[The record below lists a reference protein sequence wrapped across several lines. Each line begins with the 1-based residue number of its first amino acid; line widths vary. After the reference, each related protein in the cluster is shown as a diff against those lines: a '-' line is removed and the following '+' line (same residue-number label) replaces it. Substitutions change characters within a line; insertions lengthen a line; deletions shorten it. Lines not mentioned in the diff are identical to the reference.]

1 MPALDTSKAAFGK
14 PGGRVIQSAR
24 CSSTPRRQD
33 ETCVMDVGL
42 MLGPPTE
49 WDVDGTGIVIDA
61 HGEVVYI
68 APGGMAARWKEIK
81 AGDMLLSISGATYVP
96 GTPLSAYLEPET
108 KRAYLVTVR
117 RLLKADRFPL
127 MSLVARTALDS
138 SRTPRFASERE
149 AAQALENAG
158 CYHQGLKGA
167 YKLTHTELEKA
178 AHSILEK
185 PELMAK
191 CATPGRGPSFL
202 RWPACPSESPPLTP
216 HTILPPSPRTI
227 DHHALVPVSTGIA
240 APDRAWRPRRSS
252 QASYLHGQ
260 SRRTPPRTI
269 SRDWSSCST
278 SKPTR
283 SRRRRGTSRPCP
295 HE

>member
-191 CATPGRGPSFL
+191 YR
-202 RWPACPSESPPLTP
+202 SPRPRMAPEKKLSGE
-216 HTILPPSPRTI
+216 LSPRT
-227 DHHALVPVSTGIA
+227 VSEDASSDDLERLEQLLDVEADSISA
-240 APDRAWRPRRSS
+240 AERHLETMSA
-252 QASYLHGQ
+252 
-260 SRRTPPRTI
+260 
-269 SRDWSSCST
+269 
-278 SKPTR
+278 
-283 SRRRRGTSRPCP
+283 
-295 HE
+295 